1 VSGLHSAP
9 TQGTRGGILLGVDG
23 DHYTISSSER
33 GLHSVTALVTTVG
46 GLLHWHVTVVYGP
59 QEDNEKLL
67 FLRELRWLKH
77 VVSDKW
83 LIIGDF
89 NMILNAADK
98 SNTNLNRRLM
108 GAFQEVVRDLELK
121 ELNLRGRKFTWSMNI
136 LKPELTWCS
145 ALPGG
150 T

>member
-1 VSGLHSAP
+1 
-9 TQGTRGGILLGVDG
+9 
-23 DHYTISSSER
+23 
-33 GLHSVTALVTTVG
+33 VTALVTTVG